1 MFAFYESECEERENG
16 KKRIWCNYGWKLP
29 ELELGNRYPST
40 GNTESQTRQTKTSP
54 YKSIS

>member
-1 MFAFYESECEERENG
+1 MRVISKANILMFEFYESECEEREKG

-40 GNTESQTRQTKTSP
+40 GNTES
-54 YKSIS
+54 